1 LILRERGCVAD
12 CVFTGLA
19 RQAQFVLRGR
29 TDVAQAASSTLGLDL
44 ALPACRS
51 VQRNGLAALWLGP
64 EEWLLLGPCDE
75 QTTISEMLKSA
86 LASMPHALV
95 DVSHRD
101 AAFLVRGP
109 TAALAINAGCP
120 LDLRLAAFPAGA
132 CTRTLLG
139 KAEIVLWRL
148 TPDEFQIRTPRSF
161 AAYVRDFLDLAFRD
175 AV

>member
-1 LILRERGCVAD
+1 M
-12 CVFTGLA
+12 
-19 RQAQFVLRGR
+19 
-29 TDVAQAASSTLGLDL
+29 QAASAALSLDL
-44 ALPACRS
+44 ALPAGRS
-51 VQRNGLAALWLGP
+51 VQRDGLAALWLGP
-64 EEWLLLGPCDE
+64 DERLLLGSPE
-75 QTTISEMLKSA
+75 QQTNISKMLTSA

-109 TAALAINAGCP
+109 TAALTINAGCP

-139 KAEIVLWRL
+139 KAEIVLWRP
-148 TPDEFQIRTPRSF
+148 TSEEFQIRTPRSF
-161 AAYVRDFLDLAFRD
+161 AAYVRDFLHLAFRD

>member
-1 LILRERGCVAD
+1 MPRERGCVAERI
-12 CVFTGLA
+12 FIGLA

-29 TDVAQAASSTLGLDL
+29 ADVTQAASAALGLDL

-51 VQRNGLAALWLGP
+51 VQRDGLAALWLGP
-64 EEWLLLGPCDE
+64 DEWLLLGPLGQ
-75 QTTISEMLKSA
+75 QTNISEMLKSA

-109 TAALAINAGCP
+109 NAALTINAGCP
-120 LDLRLAAFPAGA
+120 LDLRHAAFPAGA

-148 TPDEFQIRTPRSF
+148 TLEEFQIRTPHSF
-161 AAYVRDFLDLAFRD
+161 AVYVRDFLDLAFRD